1 MQVRQL
7 TGSYSGHIIDLRRD
21 IAEACLSNGTVC
33 EVGKEPNG
41 IKLYP
46 LEGQVE
52 DVVVPKAASS
62 EKSVADEEHQAVP
75 RKRRSR
81 R

>member
-7 TGSYSGHIIDLRRD
+7 TGSMAGHIIDLRKD

-33 EVGKEPNG
+33 KVGEEPNG
-41 IKLYP
+41 ITLYP

-52 DVVVPKAASS
+52 DVTVPKAASS
-62 EKSVADEEHQAVP
+62 EESVADEASEPVP
-75 RKRRSR
+75 RRRRSR

>member
-7 TGSYSGHIIDLRRD
+7 TGSMRGHIIDLRKD
-21 IAEACLSNGTVC
+21 LAEACLSNGTVC

-41 IKLYP
+41 VTLYP
-46 LEGQVE
+46 LEGATE
-52 DVVVPKAASS
+52 PEAAPAEVK
-62 EKSVADEEHQAVP
+62 EKKVRTP
-75 RKRRSR
+75 RRSSR

>member
-7 TGSYSGHIIDLRRD
+7 TGSMVGHIVDLPEH

-33 EVGKEPNG
+33 EVGKEPSG
-41 IKLYP
+41 VTLYP

-52 DVVVPKAASS
+52 DVTVPT
-62 EKSVADEEHQAVP
+62 EESVADEANEPVP
-75 RKRRSR
+75 RRRRSR